1 MKRLMGLLAGGMMAV
16 ALTACT
22 PTSQNSGQRRTAPP
36 AGATQEAQVDGAL
49 EKEQMVVDEDPT
61 VTVCIYSVNGDK
73 TGLEQNI
80 DAVDGEELDAQ
91 ALVNKMIELG
101 VIEEGVTVAK
111 FENKDGALTLELSAL
126 QGAKDDLIITAVANT
141 FIQNYEADTL
151 SLTIA
156 GEKIGSG
163 ELTFNKDFKKLK

>member
-1 MKRLMGLLAGGMMAV
+1 MKKLMGLLAGGMMAV

-36 AGATQEAQVDGAL
+36 AGATQESQVDGAL
-49 EKEQMVVDEDPT
+49 EKEQMDPA
-61 VTVCIYSVNGDK
+61 VTVCIYSVNADK
-73 TGLEQNI
+73 TGLAQNI

-101 VIEEGVTVAK
+101 VIEEGITVTK

-126 QGAKDDLIITAVANT
+126 QGAKDDLIVTAVANT

-151 SLTIA
+151 SLTVA
-156 GEKIGSG
+156 GEKIGAG
-163 ELTFNKDFKKLK
+163 DLTFNKEFKKLK

>member
-1 MKRLMGLLAGGMMAV
+1 M
-16 ALTACT
+16 
-22 PTSQNSGQRRTAPP
+22 
-36 AGATQEAQVDGAL
+36 
-49 EKEQMVVDEDPT
+49 DEDPT
-61 VTVCIYSVNGDK
+61 VTVCIYTVNADK
-73 TGLEQNI
+73 TGLAQNI

-101 VIEEGVTVAK
+101 VIEEGITVTK

-126 QGAKDDLIITAVANT
+126 QGAKDDLIVTAVANT

-151 SLTIA
+151 SLTVA

-163 ELTFNKDFKKLK
+163 DLTFNKEFKKLK